1 MALRARWA
9 NAGIGA
15 LGLGYFL
22 WYVPYSG
29 LAKALSSGRY
39 PGVPGPVPGFEM
51 LPATALGALAG
62 MPVFL
67 FVTGWW
73 RHARRLRWRGLSIP
87 AGGWETLAAAF
98 CTALI
103 IAATTL
109 NYTFEGVSILLM
121 LLLMRAGVLI
131 LSPLLDALHW
141 RRVGWTSWT
150 ALGLSIA
157 AAALVLLVDVK
168 SYALPGAAALSLAV
182 YLAGYAG
189 RFEVMSRFA
198 KTRDPELNR
207 RFFVEEHLASTPLQV
222 LILLVPALIGFGTVG
237 EELRR
242 GFTSFLLTPAALPAF
257 LVGLLYEG
265 LFFFGSLIYLDP
277 REYTFCVPV
286 NRGASLFA
294 VVVSS
299 YGLTLLFGMPP
310 PTLWQLVAAGL
321 VVVALLV
328 LAWPALRS
336 RREDNVPERMR
347 LLLFV
352 CGGNTCRSP
361 MAVAVARAELAA
373 RLRIPWRDFGRSPI
387 QAVSAGVKAETGRPL
402 TPEAVVALREIG
414 VPAIRH
420 RARPVT
426 AEMIERAE
434 TVFCMTRSQREV
446 VIALVPAA
454 AGKTVCLDPDGD
466 VPDPIGQGQ
475 EAYRTC
481 LARIRGAVRR
491 RLDELAGMSGMQA

>member
-1 MALRARWA
+1 MALRNRWA
-9 NAGIGA
+9 HAGIAA
-15 LGLGYFL
+15 LAFGYFL

-29 LAKALSSGRY
+29 LAKVLSSGRY
-39 PGVPGPVPGFEM
+39 PGVGPVSGFEL

-67 FVTGWW
+67 LLTGWW
-73 RHARRLRWRGLSIP
+73 RHARRMRWRGLSVP
-87 AGGWETLAAAF
+87 TGGRETLLAAF
-98 CTALI
+98 FTALI

-109 NYTFEGVSILLM
+109 NYTFAGVSILFM
-121 LLLMRAGVLI
+121 LLMMRAGVLV

-141 RRVGWTSWT
+141 RRVSGSSWA
-150 ALGLSIA
+150 ALGLSLA
-157 AAALVLLVDVK
+157 AAVVALADVR
-168 SYALPGAAALSLAV
+168 SYALTGMAVLSLAV

-198 KTRDPELNR
+198 KARDLDLNR

-222 LILLVPALIGFGTVG
+222 LILLVPALLGWGTVG
-237 EELRR
+237 MELRR
-242 GFTSFLLTPAALPAF
+242 GFTGFLLTPAAVPAF
-257 LVGLLYEG
+257 LIGLLYEG
-265 LFFFGSLIYLDP
+265 LFIFGSLIYLDP
-277 REYTFCVPV
+277 REYSFCVPV

-310 PTLWQLVAAGL
+310 PSVWQLAAAGL
-321 VVVALLV
+321 VALALVA
-328 LAWPALRS
+328 LAWPALRG
-336 RREDNVPERMR
+336 RPADQVAERTR

-373 RLRIPWRDFGRSPI
+373 RLRIPWRDFARSPV

-402 TPEAVVALREIG
+402 TSEARIALREIG
-414 VPAIRH
+414 VPAGRH

-426 AEMIERAE
+426 AGMISRAE
-434 TVFCMTRSQREV
+434 AVFCMTKSQREA
-446 VIALVPAA
+446 VIALVPEA

-466 VPDPIGQGQ
+466 VPDPIGHGQ
-475 EAYRTC
+475 EVYREC

-491 RLDELAGMSGMQA
+491 RLDEMLEVPA

>member
-1 MALRARWA
+1 
-9 NAGIGA
+9 
-15 LGLGYFL
+15 
-22 WYVPYSG
+22 
-29 LAKALSSGRY
+29 
-39 PGVPGPVPGFEM
+39 M
-51 LPATALGALAG
+51 L
-62 MPVFL
+62 VFL
-67 FVTGWW
+67 LVTGLW
-73 RHARRLRWRGLSIP
+73 RHARPLRWRGLSVP
-87 AGGWETLAAAF
+87 GAGRETLAAAF
-98 CTALI
+98 FTALI

-109 NYTFEGVSILLM
+109 NFTFTGVSILFM
-121 LLLMRAGVLI
+121 LLLMRSGVLV

-141 RRVGWTSWT
+141 RRVSGYSWA
-150 ALGLSIA
+150 ALGLSLTA
-157 AAALVLLVDVK
+157 AAVALADVK
-168 SYALPGAAALSLAV
+168 SYALTWAAVLSLAV
-182 YLAGYAG
+182 YVGGYAG

-222 LILLVPALIGFGTVG
+222 LILLIPALLGH

-242 GFTSFLLTPAALPAF
+242 GFTSFLLTPAAVPAF

-265 LFFFGSLIYLDP
+265 LFIFGSLIYLSP

-286 NRGASLFA
+286 NRGASLLA
-294 VVVSS
+294 GVVAS
-299 YGLTLLFGMPP
+299 FGVAAWFGEAPP
-310 PTLWQLVAAGL
+310 SAWQLAAAGL
-321 VVVALLV
+321 VVVALVV
-328 LAWPALRS
+328 LAWPALARKG
-336 RREDNVPERMR
+336 EVTAGPERTR
-347 LLLFV
+347 LFLFV

-387 QAVSAGVKAETGRPL
+387 QAVSAGVKAETGKPL

-434 TVFCMTRSQREV
+434 TVFCMTRSQREM

-466 VPDPIGQGQ
+466 VPDPIGHGQ

-481 LARIRGAVRR
+481 LARIRGAVRQ
-491 RLDELAGMSGMQA
+491 RLDELSGMPV

>member
-1 MALRARWA
+1 MAFRTRWA
-9 NAGIGA
+9 HAGIAA
-15 LGLGYFL
+15 LGVGYFL

-29 LAKALSSGRY
+29 LAKVLSSGRY
-39 PGVPGPVPGFEM
+39 PGVPGPVSGFEL

-67 FVTGWW
+67 LVTGWW
-73 RHARRLRWRGLSIP
+73 RHARRLRFRGLSVP
-87 AGGWETLAAAF
+87 APGLETLAAAF
-98 CTALI
+98 FTALI

-109 NYTFEGVSILLM
+109 NFTFTGVSILFM
-121 LLLMRAGVLI
+121 LLLMRAGVLV

-141 RRVGWTSWT
+141 RRVSRYSWA
-150 ALGLSIA
+150 ALGLSLLA
-157 AAALVLLVDVK
+157 AAVALADVK
-168 SYALPGAAALSLAV
+168 SYALTWAAALSLAV
-182 YLAGYAG
+182 YVGGYAG

-198 KTRDPELNR
+198 KTLDPELNR
-207 RFFVEEHLASTPLQV
+207 RYFVEEHMASTPLQV
-222 LILLVPALIGFGTVG
+222 LILLIPALIGFGTVG

-242 GFTSFLLTPAALPAF
+242 GFTSFLLTPAAVPAF

-265 LFFFGSLIYLDP
+265 LFIFGSLIYLSP

-286 NRGASLFA
+286 NRGASLLA
-294 VVVSS
+294 GVVASLGVAAW
-299 YGLTLLFGMPP
+299 FGEAPP
-310 PTLWQLVAAGL
+310 SAWQLAAAGL
-321 VVVALLV
+321 VIVALVV
-328 LAWPALRS
+328 LAWPALARKG
-336 RREDNVPERMR
+336 EVTAGPERTR
-347 LLLFV
+347 LFLFV

-387 QAVSAGVKAETGRPL
+387 QAVSAGVKAETGKPL

-434 TVFCMTRSQREV
+434 TVFCMTRSQREMV
-446 VIALVPAA
+446 VALVPAA

-466 VPDPIGQGQ
+466 VPDPIGHGQ

-481 LARIRGAVRR
+481 LARIRGAVRQ
-491 RLDELAGMSGMQA
+491 RLDEIST

>member
-1 MALRARWA
+1 MALGTRWA
-9 NAGIGA
+9 HAGIAA
-15 LGLGYFL
+15 LGVGYFL

-29 LAKALSSGRY
+29 LAKALSSGLY

-67 FVTGWW
+67 LVTGWW
-73 RHARRLRWRGLSIP
+73 RHARRLRWRGLSVP
-87 AGGWETLAAAF
+87 GTGRETLAAAF
-98 CTALI
+98 FTALI

-109 NYTFEGVSILLM
+109 NYTFEGVSILFM

-131 LSPLLDALHW
+131 LSPLLDVLHW
-141 RRVGWTSWT
+141 RRVSWNSWT

-157 AAALVLLVDVK
+157 AAALVLLVDVE

-222 LILLVPALIGFGTVG
+222 LILLLPALIGFGTVG

-242 GFTSFLLTPAALPAF
+242 GFTSFLLTPAAVPAF

-265 LFFFGSLIYLDP
+265 LFIFGSLIYLDP

-310 PTLWQLVAAGL
+310 PTLWQLAAAGL

-336 RREDNVPERMR
+336 RREGDHVPERTR

-373 RLRIPWRDFGRSPI
+373 RLRIPWRDFARSPV
-387 QAVSAGVKAETGRPL
+387 QAVSAGVKAETGTPL

-434 TVFCMTRSQREV
+434 TVFCMTRSQRER

-454 AGKTVCLDPDGD
+454 SGKTVCLDPDGD

-475 EAYRTC
+475 EAYRAC
-481 LARIRGAVRR
+481 LARIRGAVRL
-491 RLDELAGMSGMQA
+491 RLDEMSGMQA